1 MIGPLGHNR
10 LFVIIE
16 LAYHV
21 SSFTR
26 TVILESLK
34 YVVDGGTVMGKLRE
48 YKRFWFVVS
57 LGVIALGLQFLV
69 HRAGLAQLLVSVLGI
84 CLALLM
90 FIDMVK
96 TLRSGKFGVDLLA
109 ITAVVAT
116 LAVGEYWAALI
127 VLLMLTGGDALEDFA
142 ARRANSEL
150 QTLLDQSPQTAH
162 VVEGETVT
170 DVAVN
175 TVTVGAR
182 LLVKP
187 GEVMPVDGT
196 LITGPTTVN
205 EASLTGEARPIEKA
219 IGDMV
224 MSGSI
229 NGEAA
234 VYLRAEQTAE
244 NSQYQNIVRLVKQA
258 EAQPAKFVRMADRY
272 AVPFTILAYIIA
284 GIAWAISQTPVRF
297 AEVLVVASPC
307 PLILAA
313 PIALISGM
321 SRASRNGI
329 IVKTGTTLEKLA
341 QVKTVAFDKT
351 GTITQGKLVVD
362 QVVPQGSQSAD
373 RLLQLAASA
382 EQHSS
387 HVLAQSLVAANRLP
401 LLTATDVT
409 ETTAQG
415 VVATING
422 QQVRAG
428 KAAFVTSESITK
440 PDQTAVYVAVDDV
453 YQGYVSFNDRVRP
466 EAATTM
472 TRLRQAGVAHLM
484 MISGDRQP
492 IAEQIAQE
500 VGLDQVHAE
509 CLPAGKIAV
518 LDQLAANQ
526 RPVAMVGDGINDAPS
541 LATADVG
548 IAMGAHGATA
558 ASESA
563 DAVVLKDDLTR
574 VSTARVIAQDT
585 MRVARQSVLIGIFI
599 CTGLMLIATTGIIP
613 AIIGAV
619 FQEVVDTVTIL
630 YALRARS
637 DRSSLEN

>member
-1 MIGPLGHNR
+1 M
-10 LFVIIE
+10 
-16 LAYHV
+16 
-21 SSFTR
+21 
-26 TVILESLK
+26 
-34 YVVDGGTVMGKLRE
+34 
-48 YKRFWFVVS
+48 
-57 LGVIALGLQFLV
+57 IALGLQFLA
-69 HRAGLAQLLVSVLGI
+69 HQAGLAQLLVSALGI
-84 CLALLM
+84 CLALFM
-90 FIDMVK
+90 FVDMVK

-116 LAVGEYWAALI
+116 LAGGEYWAALI

-142 ARRANSEL
+142 AQRANSEL

-162 VVEGETVT
+162 VVKGETVT

-175 TVTVGAR
+175 TVAVGAQ

-187 GEVMPVDGT
+187 GEVMPVDGK

-219 IGDMV
+219 IGDTV

-272 AVPFTILAYIIA
+272 AVPFTILAYVIA
-284 GIAWAISQTPVRF
+284 GVAWAISQTPVRF

-362 QVVPQGSQSAD
+362 QVVPQGAQSAD

-387 HVLAQSLVAANRLP
+387 HVLAQSLVAANQLP

-637 DRSSLEN
+637 DRTSLEN

>member
-1 MIGPLGHNR
+1 MQQLR
-10 LFVIIE
+10 QYRQFWFVII
-16 LAYHV
+16 
-21 SSFTR
+21 
-26 TVILESLK
+26 
-34 YVVDGGTVMGKLRE
+34 
-48 YKRFWFVVS
+48 
-57 LGVIALGLQFLV
+57 LGAIALWLQFVNHQAMWAQVLIT
-69 HRAGLAQLLVSVLGI
+69 GLGLL
-84 CLALLM
+84 LAIIM
-90 FIDMVK
+90 FIEMVR

-109 ITAVVAT
+109 ITAVLVT

-142 ARRANSEL
+142 ASRANSEL
-150 QTLLDQSPQTAH
+150 QELLNNSPQTAH
-162 VVEGETVT
+162 RVVGERLS
-170 DVAVN
+170 DVAVSL
-175 TVTVGAR
+175 VAVGDR

-196 LITGPTTVN
+196 LATGPTTVN
-205 EASLTGEARPIEKA
+205 EASLTGEARPIEKQV
-219 IGDMV
+219 GDTV

-229 NGEAA
+229 NGEAS
-234 VYLRAEQTAE
+234 VYLQADQTAD
-244 NSQYQNIVRLVKQA
+244 NSQYQNIVRLVQQA

-272 AVPFTILAYIIA
+272 AVPFTLLAYVIA
-284 GIAWAISQTPVRF
+284 GLAWFFSGDPVRL

-341 QVKTVAFDKT
+341 QVKTFAFDKT
-351 GTITQGKLVVD
+351 GTITQGRLVVD
-362 QVVPQGSQSAD
+362 QVVPVTALPAEK
-373 RLLQLAASA
+373 LLQLAAST
-382 EQHSS
+382 EQHSG
-387 HVLAQSLVAANRLP
+387 HVLAQSLVAATTEP
-401 LLTATDVT
+401 LLPATAVN

-415 VVATING
+415 VAAMVDG
-422 QQVRAG
+422 QKVRVG
-428 KAAFVTSESITK
+428 KSGFVTDEAVEKSN
-440 PDQTAVYVAVDDV
+440 QTAVYISIAGI

-466 EAATTM
+466 EARRTM
-472 TRLRQAGVAHLM
+472 AALRAAGANHLL
-484 MISGDRQP
+484 MISGDRRP
-492 IAEQIAQE
+492 IAETIASE
-500 VGLDQVHAE
+500 VGIDQVHAD
-509 CLPAGKIAV
+509 CLPADKIKV
-518 LDQLAANQ
+518 LAELPAEQ

-574 VSTARVIAQDT
+574 VSTARQIAHDT
-585 MRVARQSVLIGIFI
+585 MRVAKQAVLIGIFI
-599 CTGLMLIATTGIIP
+599 CTGLMVIASFGVIP

-630 YALRARS
+630 YALRARA
-637 DRSSLEN
+637 DR

>member
-1 MIGPLGHNR
+1 
-10 LFVIIE
+10 
-16 LAYHV
+16 
-21 SSFTR
+21 
-26 TVILESLK
+26 
-34 YVVDGGTVMGKLRE
+34 MGKLQE

-57 LGVIALGLQFLV
+57 LGVIALGLQFLA
-69 HRAGLAQLLVSVLGI
+69 HQAGLAQLLVSALGI
-84 CLALLM
+84 CLALFM
-90 FIDMVK
+90 FVDMVK

-175 TVTVGAR
+175 TVAVGAQ

-187 GEVMPVDGT
+187 GEVMPVDGK

-219 IGDMV
+219 IGDTV

-362 QVVPQGSQSAD
+362 QVIPQGSQSAD
-373 RLLQLAASA
+373 QLLQLAASA

-387 HVLAQSLVAANRLP
+387 HVLAQSLVAANQLP

>member
-1 MIGPLGHNR
+1 MQQLR
-10 LFVIIE
+10 QYRQFWFVIILGA
-16 LAYHV
+16 LALWLQFVNHQAKWAQ
-21 SSFTR
+21 
-26 TVILESLK
+26 ILIT
-34 YVVDGGTVMGKLRE
+34 G
-48 YKRFWFVVS
+48 
-57 LGVIALGLQFLV
+57 LGLL
-69 HRAGLAQLLVSVLGI
+69 LAI
-84 CLALLM
+84 IM
-90 FIDMVK
+90 FIEMVR

-109 ITAVVAT
+109 ITAVLAT

-142 ARRANSEL
+142 ASRANSEL
-150 QTLLDQSPQTAH
+150 QELLNNSPQTAH
-162 VVEGETVT
+162 RAEGETLT
-170 DVAVN
+170 DIAVSL
-175 TVTVGAR
+175 VTVGDR

-196 LITGPTTVN
+196 LLTGPTTVN
-205 EASLTGEARPIEKA
+205 EASLTGEARPIEKRA
-219 IGDMV
+219 GQTV

-229 NGEAA
+229 NGEAS
-234 VYLRAEQTAE
+234 VYLRADQTAD

-258 EAQPAKFVRMADRY
+258 ESQPAKFVRMGDRY
-272 AVPFTILAYIIA
+272 AVPFTLLAYVIA
-284 GIAWAISQTPVRF
+284 GLAWYFSGDPVRL

-341 QVKTVAFDKT
+341 QVKTFAFDKT
-351 GTITQGKLVVD
+351 GTITQGRLVVD
-362 QVVPQGSQSAD
+362 QVVPVTALPAEE
-373 RLLQLAASA
+373 LLQLAAST
-382 EQHSS
+382 EQHSG
-387 HVLAQSLVAANRLP
+387 HVLAQSLVAATTAP
-401 LLTATDVT
+401 LLPATDVN

-415 VVATING
+415 VMATVDG
-422 QQVRAG
+422 QVVRVG
-428 KAAFVTSESITK
+428 KSSFVTEETVEKSN
-440 PDQTAVYVAVDDV
+440 QTAVYVSIAGI

-466 EAATTM
+466 EASATM
-472 TRLRQAGVAHLM
+472 AALRDAGAAHLL
-484 MISGDRQP
+484 MISGDRRP
-492 IAEQIAQE
+492 IAETIAGE
-500 VGLDQVHAE
+500 VGIDQVHAE
-509 CLPAGKIAV
+509 CLPADKIKV
-518 LDQLAANQ
+518 LADLPSDQ

-574 VSTARVIAQDT
+574 VSTARLIAHDT
-585 MRVARQSVLIGIFI
+585 MRVAKQAVLIGIFI
-599 CTGLMLIATTGIIP
+599 CTGLMLIASFGVIP

-630 YALRARS
+630 YALRART
-637 DRSSLEN
+637 DR

>member
-1 MIGPLGHNR
+1 MQQLR
-10 LFVIIE
+10 QYRQFWFVII
-16 LAYHV
+16 
-21 SSFTR
+21 
-26 TVILESLK
+26 
-34 YVVDGGTVMGKLRE
+34 
-48 YKRFWFVVS
+48 
-57 LGVIALGLQFLV
+57 LGSIALWLQFVNQQAKWAQILIT
-69 HRAGLAQLLVSVLGI
+69 GLGLL
-84 CLALLM
+84 LAIIM
-90 FIDMVK
+90 FIEMVR

-109 ITAVVAT
+109 ITAVLAT

-142 ARRANSEL
+142 ASRANSEL
-150 QTLLDQSPQTAH
+150 QELLNHSPQTAH
-162 VVEGETVT
+162 KVEGETVT
-170 DVAVN
+170 DIAVSL
-175 TVTVGAR
+175 VTVGDQ

-196 LITGPTTVN
+196 LMTGPTTVN
-205 EASLTGEARPIEKA
+205 EASLTGEARPIEKQV
-219 IGDMV
+219 GQTV
-224 MSGSI
+224 MSGSV
-229 NGEAA
+229 NGEAS
-234 VYLRAEQTAE
+234 VYLQADQTAE

-272 AVPFTILAYIIA
+272 AVPFTLLAYVIA
-284 GIAWAISQTPVRF
+284 GLAWYFSGDPVRL

-341 QVKTVAFDKT
+341 QVKTFAFDKT
-351 GTITQGKLVVD
+351 GTITQGRLVAD
-362 QVVPQGSQSAD
+362 QVVPVTA
-373 RLLQLAASA
+373 LPAEKILQLAAST
-382 EQHSS
+382 EQHSG
-387 HVLAQSLVAANRLP
+387 HVLAQSLVAANTEP
-401 LLTATDVT
+401 LLPATEVN

-415 VVATING
+415 VTATVDG
-422 QQVRAG
+422 QEIRVG
-428 KAAFVTSESITK
+428 KSSFVTAEPIEKS
-440 PDQTAVYVAVDDV
+440 DQTAVYVSIAGI

-466 EAATTM
+466 EAQATM
-472 TRLRQAGVAHLM
+472 TQLRTAGATHLL
-484 MISGDRQP
+484 MISGDRRP
-492 IAEQIAQE
+492 IAETIARE
-500 VGLDQVHAE
+500 VGIDQVHAE
-509 CLPAGKIAV
+509 CLPADKIDV
-518 LDQLAANQ
+518 LDQLPTVQ

-574 VSTARVIAQDT
+574 VSTARQIAHDT
-585 MRVARQSVLIGIFI
+585 MRVAKQAVLIGIFI
-599 CTGLMLIATTGIIP
+599 CTGLMVIASFGVIP

-630 YALRARS
+630 YALRART
-637 DRSSLEN
+637 DR

>member
-1 MIGPLGHNR
+1 MQQLR
-10 LFVIIE
+10 QYRQFWFVII
-16 LAYHV
+16 
-21 SSFTR
+21 
-26 TVILESLK
+26 
-34 YVVDGGTVMGKLRE
+34 
-48 YKRFWFVVS
+48 
-57 LGVIALGLQFLV
+57 LGAIALWLQFVNHQAMWAQVLIT
-69 HRAGLAQLLVSVLGI
+69 GLGLL
-84 CLALLM
+84 LAIIM
-90 FIDMVK
+90 FIEMVR

-109 ITAVVAT
+109 ITAVLAT

-142 ARRANSEL
+142 ASRANSEL
-150 QTLLDQSPQTAH
+150 QELLNNSPQTAH
-162 VVEGETVT
+162 RVVGERLS
-170 DVAVN
+170 DVAVSL
-175 TVTVGAR
+175 VAVGDR

-196 LITGPTTVN
+196 LATGPTTVN
-205 EASLTGEARPIEKA
+205 EASLTGEARPIEKQV
-219 IGDMV
+219 GDTV

-229 NGEAA
+229 NGEAS
-234 VYLRAEQTAE
+234 VYLQADQTAD
-244 NSQYQNIVRLVKQA
+244 NSQYQNIVRLVQQA

-272 AVPFTILAYIIA
+272 AVPFTLLAYVIA
-284 GIAWAISQTPVRF
+284 GLAWFFSGDPVRL

-341 QVKTVAFDKT
+341 QVKTFAFDKT
-351 GTITQGKLVVD
+351 GTITQGRLVVD
-362 QVVPQGSQSAD
+362 QVVPVTALPAEK
-373 RLLQLAASA
+373 LLQLAAST
-382 EQHSS
+382 EQHSG
-387 HVLAQSLVAANRLP
+387 HVLAQSLVAATTEP
-401 LLTATDVT
+401 LLPATAVN

-415 VVATING
+415 VAAMVDG
-422 QQVRAG
+422 QKVRVG
-428 KAAFVTSESITK
+428 KSGFVTDEAVEKSN
-440 PDQTAVYVAVDDV
+440 QTAVYISIAGI

-466 EAATTM
+466 EARRTM
-472 TRLRQAGVAHLM
+472 AALRAAGANHLL
-484 MISGDRQP
+484 MISGDRRP
-492 IAEQIAQE
+492 IAETIASE
-500 VGLDQVHAE
+500 VGIDQVHAD
-509 CLPAGKIAV
+509 CLPADKIKV
-518 LDQLAANQ
+518 LAELPAEQ

-574 VSTARVIAQDT
+574 VSTARQIAHDT
-585 MRVARQSVLIGIFI
+585 MRVAKQAVLIGIFI
-599 CTGLMLIATTGIIP
+599 CTGLMVIASFGVIP

-630 YALRARS
+630 YALRARA
-637 DRSSLEN
+637 DR

>member
-1 MIGPLGHNR
+1 MWLQ
-10 LFVIIE
+10 FVNHQAMWGQVLI
-16 LAYHV
+16 
-21 SSFTR
+21 T
-26 TVILESLK
+26 
-34 YVVDGGTVMGKLRE
+34 G
-48 YKRFWFVVS
+48 
-57 LGVIALGLQFLV
+57 LGLL
-69 HRAGLAQLLVSVLGI
+69 LAI
-84 CLALLM
+84 IM
-90 FIDMVK
+90 FIEMVR

-109 ITAVVAT
+109 ITAVLAT

-142 ARRANSEL
+142 ASRANSEL
-150 QTLLDQSPQTAH
+150 QELLNNSPQTAH
-162 VVEGETVT
+162 RVVGDRLS
-170 DVAVN
+170 DVAVSL
-175 TVTVGAR
+175 VAVGDR

-196 LITGPTTVN
+196 LATGPTTVN
-205 EASLTGEARPIEKA
+205 EASLTGEARPIEKQV
-219 IGDMV
+219 GDTV

-229 NGEAA
+229 NGEAS
-234 VYLRAEQTAE
+234 VYLQADQTAD
-244 NSQYQNIVRLVKQA
+244 NSQYQNIVRLVQQA

-272 AVPFTILAYIIA
+272 AVPFTLLAYVIA
-284 GIAWAISQTPVRF
+284 GLAWFFSGDPVRL

-341 QVKTVAFDKT
+341 QVKTFAFDKT
-351 GTITQGKLVVD
+351 GTITQGRLVVD
-362 QVVPQGSQSAD
+362 QVVPVTALPAEK
-373 RLLQLAASA
+373 LLQLAAST
-382 EQHSS
+382 EQHSG
-387 HVLAQSLVAANRLP
+387 HVLAQSLVAATTEP
-401 LLTATDVT
+401 LLPATAVN

-415 VVATING
+415 VAAMVDG
-422 QQVRAG
+422 QKVRVG
-428 KAAFVTSESITK
+428 KSGFVTDEAVEKSN
-440 PDQTAVYVAVDDV
+440 QTAVYISIAGI

-466 EAATTM
+466 EARRTM
-472 TRLRQAGVAHLM
+472 AALRAAGANHLL
-484 MISGDRQP
+484 MISGDRRP
-492 IAEQIAQE
+492 IAETIASE
-500 VGLDQVHAE
+500 VGIDQVHAD
-509 CLPAGKIAV
+509 CLPADKIKV
-518 LDQLAANQ
+518 LAELPAEQ

-574 VSTARVIAQDT
+574 VSTARQIAHDT
-585 MRVARQSVLIGIFI
+585 MRVAKQAVLIGIFI
-599 CTGLMLIATTGIIP
+599 CTGLMVIASFGVIP

-630 YALRARS
+630 YALRARA
-637 DRSSLEN
+637 DR